1 MSKLT
6 TIAIDAMGGDNA
18 PQAIV
23 QGAIEA
29 LKENE
34 NVKIVLVGT
43 KEPVDAELA
52 KYSYDKDRVE
62 LVYTTEEIDM
72 GDHSVQAIRQ
82 KKDSSMVVAMKM
94 LKEGTVDAMISAGS
108 SGALLAGG
116 QLVVGRV
123 KGVERAP
130 FAPILPTE
138 TGATLLIDSGAN
150 VDASPSHLV
159 QYAKMGDIYYQC
171 AMGKK
176 PTVGI
181 VNIGLE
187 EEKGNKLVKETF
199 PLLKECKDINFVG
212 SVEAREIP
220 AGAVDV
226 VVCDAFTGNVI
237 VKLYEGMAKT
247 LLHIIKAGLMTSLK
261 SKIGA
266 LLIKKSL
273 KDTLKQFDAAEHGG
287 APMLGLN
294 GLLIKTHGN
303 SSHMEIKNAV
313 KQCLACIEQGITEKM
328 RAAFA
333 EKNEE

>member
-72 GDHSVQAIRQ
+72 GDHPVQAIRQ

-313 KQCLACIEQGITEKM
+313 KQCLTCIEQGITEKM

>member
-1 MSKLT
+1 MSELIR
-6 TIAIDAMGGDNA
+6 IAVDAMGGDNA
-18 PQAIV
+18 PEAIV
-23 QGAIEA
+23 HGAMEA
-29 LKENE
+29 LKEND

-43 KEPVDAELA
+43 KAPVDAEVA
-52 KYSYDKDRVE
+52 KYDYPKDRLE
-62 LVYTTEEIDM
+62 IVYTTEEIDM
-72 GDHSVQAIRQ
+72 GDHPVQAIRQ

-116 QLVVGRV
+116 QLVVGRA

-159 QYAKMGDIYYQC
+159 QYAKMGDIYFQC
-171 AMGKK
+171 AFGRK
-176 PTVGI
+176 PSIGI

-187 EEKGNKLVKETF
+187 EEKGNKLVKDTF

-237 VKLYEGMAKT
+237 VKLYEGMGKT
-247 LLHIIKAGLMTSLK
+247 LLRMIKAGLMTTFK

-266 LLIKKSL
+266 LLVKDAL
-273 KDTLKQFDAAEHGG
+273 KNTLKQFDAAEHGG

-303 SSHMEIKNAV
+303 SSYMEIKNAV
-313 KQCLACIEQGITEKM
+313 KQCLGCIEQGITEKM
-328 RAAFA
+328 KAAFE
-333 EKNEE
+333 EKIEE

>member
-18 PQAIV
+18 PGAIV

-29 LKENE
+29 IKENKD
-34 NVKIVLVGT
+34 VKIVLVGT
-43 KEPVDAELA
+43 KEPVDAELS
-52 KYSYDKDRVE
+52 KYDYPKDRIDV
-62 LVYTTEEIDM
+62 VYTTEEIEM
-72 GDHSVQAIRQ
+72 GEHPVQAIRK

-116 QLVVGRV
+116 QLVVGRAP
-123 KGVERAP
+123 GVERAP
-130 FAPILPTE
+130 FAPILPAE
-138 TGATLLIDSGAN
+138 KGATLLIDSGAN

-159 QYAKMGDIYYQC
+159 QYAKMGDIYYEC
-171 AMGKK
+171 AFGRK
-176 PTVGI
+176 PSIGI
-181 VNIGLE
+181 VNVGVE
-187 EEKGNKLVKETF
+187 EEKGNKLVKDTF

-220 AGAVDV
+220 SGAVDV

-237 VKLYEGMAKT
+237 VKLYEGLGKT
-247 LLHIIKAGLMTSLK
+247 LLKMIKTGLMSNLK

-266 LLIKKSL
+266 LLVKKSL
-273 KDTLKQFDAAEHGG
+273 KNTLKQFDAAEHGG

-303 SSHMEIKNAV
+303 SSNKEIKNAV
-313 KQCLACIEQGITEKM
+313 KQCLGCIEQGFTEKM
-328 RAAFA
+328 KAAFA
-333 EKNEE
+333 NKNEE